1 MKQITVYRMP
11 LFLKNGNS
19 WIIALTYAGLLNIL
33 YRKASASG
41 PTAIIILMLESL
53 SDGIRTIT
61 ITPFAVIEARVYLEK
76 CLHWSIFC
84 RL

>member
-1 MKQITVYRMP
+1 MKEILVYSMP

-33 YRKASASG
+33 YRNASASG
-41 PTAIIILMLESL
+41 PAAIIILMLESL

-61 ITPFAVIEARVYLEK
+61 ITPFAVIEPREYLEK
-76 CLHWSIFC
+76 CLH
-84 RL
+84 